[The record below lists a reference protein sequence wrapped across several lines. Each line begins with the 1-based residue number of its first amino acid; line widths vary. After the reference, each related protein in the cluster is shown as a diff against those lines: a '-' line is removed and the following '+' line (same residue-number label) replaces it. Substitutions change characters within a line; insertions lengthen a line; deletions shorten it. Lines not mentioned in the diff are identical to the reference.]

1 MNVYWNVTATQTVTF
16 LLEFF
21 AFRALLILLKMV
33 TTQITQPIEMP
44 PLLQMILYLEITQ
57 LTSQVA

>member
-44 PLLQMILYLEITQ
+44 PLLQMIPYLEITQ
-57 LTSQVA
+57 LT

>member
-21 AFRALLILLKMV
+21 SFRALLILLKMV

-44 PLLQMILYLEITQ
+44 PLLQMIPYLEITQ
-57 LTSQVA
+57 LA

>member
-21 AFRALLILLKMV
+21 SFRALLILLKMV

-44 PLLQMILYLEITQ
+44 PLLQMIPYLEITQ
-57 LTSQVA
+57 LT